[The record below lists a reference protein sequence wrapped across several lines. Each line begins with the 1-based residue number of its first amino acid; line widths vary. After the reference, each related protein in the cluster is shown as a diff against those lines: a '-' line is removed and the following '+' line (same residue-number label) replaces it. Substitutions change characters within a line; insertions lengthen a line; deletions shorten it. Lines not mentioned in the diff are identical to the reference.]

1 MEELLY
7 YTKLFDIYGKLLT
20 QKQQDYFKD
29 YYFENFTLD
38 EIAKNDN
45 VTKAAAS
52 KNLKTAKENLENY
65 ESILHI
71 LKKKTLVK
79 KEFENE
85 KEILSRIEKYDNILM

>member
-71 LKKKTLVK
+71 LKKKTLIK

-85 KEILSRIEKYDNILM
+85 KDILSRIEKYDNILM